1 MRNLLIPLLLAIV
14 NYSSSAG
21 EISKDRA
28 TPITFVP
35 YTISSPGI
43 YYLANDITSK
53 NPNALLTIASSN
65 VVLDLQGHTLT
76 VSTTDFCIRIVGGG
90 GPLSGA
96 ISEIFFFRP
105 GSALNVTV
113 QNGTL
118 INTIASCFFMGL
130 TRACVIDHVTMIAAG
145 QNSIVDDLG
154 FFNRITNCNISA
166 SNPPTLENPE
176 LGGIYAAAAV
186 VLIASGDLFQN
197 NMVYSSWVHGDGL
210 ISVSHYNGGNIS
222 DAGNAYLNNV
232 FWSFGNGSVGFDPLD
247 ANIGNVFLGPTK

>member
-1 MRNLLIPLLLAIV
+1 MIPRLLPLVAAVLAIV
-14 NYSSSAG
+14 NYTARAVEFST
-21 EISKDRA
+21 DRA
-28 TPITFVP
+28 TPISNVP
-35 YTISSPGI
+35 YTISYPGH

-53 NPNALLTIASSN
+53 NPNALLTIASNN

-76 VSTTDFCIRIVGGG
+76 VSTTDFCIRITGGG
-90 GPLSGA
+90 GPPTS
-96 ISEIFFFRP
+96 FFFRP

-118 INTIASCFFMGL
+118 INTVASCFFMGL

-145 QNSIVDDLG
+145 QNSFVDDLG

-166 SNPPTLENPE
+166 SNPATLENPE

-197 NMVYSSWVHGDGL
+197 NMVYSSWVHGGGL

-232 FWSFGNGSVGFDPLD
+232 FWSFGVASVGFDPLD